1 MKISGFEWDWKKKP
15 LWTNNF
21 LFSICCTYTIY
32 IQGNLLCLSREMDP
46 LYSFC
51 DTYLVSVFLAW
62 ETSLR
67 FSLFKLNL
75 IYFQDPKQI
84 LLQVQKYQLPCVL
97 ISVNKLIEWCF
108 WHSDALLHWHWRRT
122 AWNPSRGRIFWNH
135 GSSASWPT
143 DLNWYHITGYY
154 YTRP

>member
-51 DTYLVSVFLAW
+51 DTYFVTVFLAW

-67 FSLFKLNL
+67 FSLFELNL

-97 ISVNKLIEWCF
+97 ISVIKLIEWCF
-108 WHSDALLHWHWRRT
+108 IALALAAHCMESQSRQNFLKPWFKCKLTHWLELV
-122 AWNPSRGRIFWNH
+122 PY
-135 GSSASWPT
+135 
-143 DLNWYHITGYY
+143 NWLLLY
-154 YTRP
+154 